1 VSSAIIWTGQAASYL
16 CLIDFLTESPQPNL
30 SRLKEDFGIVSE
42 RYVELIHQSD
52 SYLNRNPEPGEL
64 LTDNYGL
71 FSFLDAVLRF
81 YQENSKESLSR
92 LAQLM
97 PLNSQSISD
106 VPFHLFRDI
115 PFEQITS
122 LKLALENITSDEVE
136 VDQIFSSAHLNTT
149 LEINAPKKEKKLS
162 TVDWRRLVKAHPA
175 VSMTL
180 YFANLHSLPISLSDK
195 PRFVNPLI
203 EAILENP
210 KILNQIA
217 ATKWG
222 RLLNL
227 SNKKQ
232 TAKVRSAFVQAA
244 KTHKIET
251 RLEPFFWHRNF
262 DFKLDCFEV
271 LLPSELSLVPI
282 ILESI
287 VNFDRQRG
295 SKRGIGNKFLLT
307 NKESNESL
315 SNLFLSFFSD
325 PKQIV
330 SQKLNTTAP
339 TLNDAYLMLLRV
351 MHKDIEESLLDF
363 LEFIPAVLAISPDQN
378 FLRILLHYILSNY
391 PDENP
396 EILRLVSTLMD
407 ITADDFSLREEFTP
421 LLKAWRE
428 KSKSPATKI
437 GAIEDW
443 I

>member
-1 VSSAIIWTGQAASYL
+1 
-16 CLIDFLTESPQPNL
+16 
-30 SRLKEDFGIVSE
+30 
-42 RYVELIHQSD
+42 
-52 SYLNRNPEPGEL
+52 
-64 LTDNYGL
+64 
-71 FSFLDAVLRF
+71 
-81 YQENSKESLSR
+81 
-92 LAQLM
+92 M
-97 PLNSQSISD
+97 
-106 VPFHLFRDI
+106 
-115 PFEQITS
+115 
-122 LKLALENITSDEVE
+122 
-136 VDQIFSSAHLNTT
+136 
-149 LEINAPKKEKKLS
+149 
-162 TVDWRRLVKAHPA
+162 
-175 VSMTL
+175 
-180 YFANLHSLPISLSDK
+180 
-195 PRFVNPLI
+195 
-203 EAILENP
+203 
-210 KILNQIA
+210 
-217 ATKWG
+217 
-222 RLLNL
+222 
-227 SNKKQ
+227 
-232 TAKVRSAFVQAA
+232 
-244 KTHKIET
+244 
-251 RLEPFFWHRNF
+251 
-262 DFKLDCFEV
+262 
-271 LLPSELSLVPI
+271 PI

-330 SQKLNTTAP
+330 SQKLNTTSP